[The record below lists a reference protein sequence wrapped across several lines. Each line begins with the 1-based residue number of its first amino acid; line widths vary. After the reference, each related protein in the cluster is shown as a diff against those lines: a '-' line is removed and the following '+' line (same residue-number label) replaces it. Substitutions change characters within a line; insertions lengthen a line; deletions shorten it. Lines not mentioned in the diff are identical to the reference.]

1 MMLTLFVVISLI
13 YIAGHALLTINHMT
27 PDTCGLMRATFIL
40 IAIGA
45 ASGLCELA
53 DGHAANFSD
62 AILIGGLVLY
72 FIANK
77 RRESCAG
84 ETK

>member
-1 MMLTLFVVISLI
+1 MLTLFMAVSLVYVAFHAVV
-13 YIAGHALLTINHMT
+13 TINRMT
-27 PDTCGLMRATFIL
+27 KETCTLIRATFIL

-45 ASGLCELA
+45 VSGICELI
-53 DGHAANFSD
+53 DGRTPVFSD

-77 RRESCAG
+77 RRETCKG
-84 ETK
+84 EAQ